1 MAADL
6 LIFGTEATAAATMA
20 LLAIFLLR
28 TPVRALFGARAAYG
42 LWLLVPVVLAA
53 VALPRPAAPA
63 TEPAPIVAAAST
75 PTGATTDAVVP
86 AIPAAA
92 PFQLERPDFMP
103 NPKDFATPLMLLWL
117 LGALGYA
124 ALLVHGQHRFLS
136 RLGAL
141 RAEQRPDGPVFHAS
155 RPDVGPALVGAWAP
169 RVVLPAD
176 FAERFSADEQAMVVA
191 HERVHLSGGDAQIN
205 LAVAAMRALLW
216 FHPLAHVAARLIRAD
231 QELACDETVIAR
243 HPAAR
248 RLYAEA
254 MLKTQF
260 ASAAPAPL
268 GCHWPAG
275 GKPELRRRILR
286 LKRTPG
292 RGRRLAGAAAAGL
305 LVVGGGAT
313 AWAMQPPPER
323 ETAPASTPEASAS
336 TRRLLE
342 AIEAGRNTEA
352 VALLDAGADVNGWTL
367 DGGSPLILAVANGQ
381 LELARALL
389 DRGADPDLTV
399 PGEGSAL
406 IKAADN
412 GDLAMAR
419 LLLQRRADPDVAVRG
434 DGNPLIA
441 AAMGGHVE
449 MIDLLLASGAT
460 VDAVVPADETA
471 LITAVRFGH
480 LPAVRRLVEH
490 GADVNLAVMAPRTS
504 PLPPELRSPLGMARR
519 AGRTDIVDYLRVHGA
534 RA

>member
-6 LIFGTEATAAATMA
+6 LIFGLEATAAATAA
-20 LLAIFLLR
+20 LLAVFLLR
-28 TPVRALFGARAAYG
+28 APVRALFGARAAYG
-42 LWLLVPVVLAA
+42 LWLLVPAVLAA

-63 TEPAPIVAAAST
+63 MEPAPVVAAVLAA
-75 PTGATTDAVVP
+75 PTAAAAVP
-86 AIPAAA
+86 ALETPA
-92 PFQLERPDFMP
+92 PLRLERPDFMP
-103 NPKDFATPLMLLWL
+103 NPKDYAAPLLLLWL
-117 LGALGYA
+117 LGTVGYA
-124 ALLVHGQHRFLS
+124 ALLVHGQRRFLNG
-136 RLGAL
+136 LGVL
-141 RAEQRPDGPVFHAS
+141 RAEQRPDGPVFHAA

-176 FAERFSADEQAMVVA
+176 FAQRFSADEQALVVA

-205 LAVAAMRALLW
+205 LAVAAIRALLW
-216 FHPLAHVAARLIRAD
+216 FHPLAHLAARLIRAD

-243 HPAAR
+243 HPDAR
-248 RLYAEA
+248 RLYAET
-254 MLKTQF
+254 MLKTQL

-268 GCHWPAG
+268 GCHWLAG

-292 RGRRLAGAAAAGL
+292 RARRLAGAAAAGL
-305 LVVGGGAT
+305 LAVGGGAT
-313 AWAMQPPPER
+313 AWAMQPAAEVESAAPTS
-323 ETAPASTPEASAS
+323 ETSDS

-367 DGGSPLILAVANGQ
+367 DGGSPLLLAVGNGQ

-389 DRGADPDLTV
+389 DRGADPDLAV

-419 LLLQRRADPDVAVRG
+419 LLLERHAGPDVAVHG

-480 LPAVRRLVEH
+480 LPAVQRLVER
-490 GADVNLAVMAPRTS
+490 GADVNLAVMAPRVS

-519 AGRTDIVDYLRVHGA
+519 AGRTDIVDYLRARGA